1 MYRTFLAGMLVALLS
16 GSVNAQ
22 STGIVGIGTTNE
34 FAGFKNYSAAFAS
47 QQREIDELRAQL
59 ISLETGEVYKGD
71 DSWCNPC
78 AGILFSAEV
87 IWLRPQDSLP
97 DSPTGGTLYQTGS
110 RFTLGYLNDSGRMLR
125 VRYFEFAHDNWDSDD
140 LEMHT
145 VDIEYAGRFTLGC
158 GWNGEL
164 SGGIRL
170 ASYFDNDMEYDS
182 AFGPVI
188 GVEIKNEVRC
198 GVNLVGLFRQSIQVG
213 DELSGS
219 SERGTFGITEIQVG
233 TEIIRE
239 VNGFQIFLRSMLE
252 AQLWSGIED
261 NLSQDM
267 SLIGVNFSVGIAR

>member
-16 GSVNAQ
+16 GSLNAQ
-22 STGIVGIGTTNE
+22 STGIVEIGTTNE

-59 ISLETGEVYKGD
+59 VSLETGEVYKGD

-87 IWLRPQDSLP
+87 IWLRPQDSFV
-97 DSPTGGTLYQTGS
+97 DSTTSDLYQTGS
-110 RFTLGYLNDSGRMLR
+110 RFTLGYLNESGRMLR
-125 VRYFEFAHDNWDSDD
+125 VRYFEFAHDDFDGAG

-170 ASYFDNDMEYDS
+170 ASYFQETANPTITNYDS

-198 GVNLVGLFRQSIQVG
+198 GVNLVGLYRQSIQFGEEQGVG
-213 DELSGS
+213 VQ
-219 SERGTFGITEIQVG
+219 GTFGITEIQVG

-252 AQLWSGIED
+252 AQL
-261 NLSQDM
+261 
-267 SLIGVNFSVGIAR
+267 